1 MGPAPASIF
10 RDVSYLSTATWV
22 FATDPALTGM
32 IGGLV
37 QGFFAWRVK
46 ILTRNTFM
54 ALVILLCAA
63 LSFFM
68 GLATAIAVVKVPE
81 FAEFKKFT
89 VVVIIWMVASAV
101 ADVTITFS
109 LAGVQRRHRSSF
121 AKTDTRINR
130 ISRCLITSVWALCD
144 MFLFLL
150 EPTGMHLLF
159 NFPLS
164 KLYTNSLM
172 SSLNARSFWQN
183 QDGEDALVASSSNKT
198 TFQLSKLK
206 HGSEVTSRVHRDAE
220 ASESLTD
227 SFVLN

>member
-1 MGPAPASIF
+1 
-10 RDVSYLSTATWV
+10 DVSYLSTATWV

-37 QGFFAWRVK
+37 QAFFAWRIK
-46 ILTRNTFM
+46 ILTKNTFI
-54 ALVILLCAA
+54 ALVVLLCAV

-81 FAEFKKFT
+81 FAQFKKFS

-101 ADVTITFS
+101 GDLIITYS
-109 LAGVQRRHRSSF
+109 LVSYLSRHRSSF

-130 ISRCLITSVWALCD
+130 ISRCLITSAWALCD

-150 EPTGMHLLF
+150 EPTQLPHLLF

-183 QDGEDALVASSSNKT
+183 EDGDDALVHSNKT
-198 TFQLSKLK
+198 TVQLSNLNS
-206 HGSEVTSRVHRDAE
+206 HDQVTSKVHRNAE
-220 ASESLTD
+220 ASRTG
-227 SFVLN
+227 N